1 MGQSESQLG
10 QYILFALLAV
20 AVGGLAALGVVGFE
34 TAIAQGPPL
43 WHAWTARTGR
53 GILVLLPALG
63 GLGSGLVQRFL
74 WHGERSAGIP
84 SIMEAAALCKG
95 YLPARPGV
103 TRVLAAALTLFSG
116 GSAGS
121 TNPDTVLGATLASWI
136 GQRLHLSGEQLTTL
150 LACGAAAAVSA
161 SFNAPLTGVLFA
173 LEVILGERS
182 GSALGPLILA
192 SISAAWVDRG
202 LRGSGPAFSV
212 PPYAPSSPWAI
223 VFYLGLGV
231 LAAPCG
237 PLYILVTRY
246 VAQFLGHVRLLS
258 WLKPALGGLSVG
270 LVALA
275 LPQVMGVGSLSVQAV
290 LSGGLPSSALLL
302 LGLAILK
309 LLLTSFTLTSG
320 GAGGIVSPSIF
331 SGAMLGG
338 AYGAAVQ
345 ALFPSSSGPATAYAV
360 AGMAAVLA
368 ATTHAPLT
376 AALLALE
383 TTRNYQLALLA
394 LLAGAASNLV
404 SRKLYSRSVF
414 TEVLAR
420 QR

>member
-1 MGQSESQLG
+1 MGQSESRLG
-10 QYILFALLAV
+10 PYILFALLAA

-43 WHAWTARTGR
+43 WQAWTAHTGR

-63 GLGSGLVQRFL
+63 GLGSGLVQHLLSRS
-74 WHGERSAGIP
+74 ERSTGIP
-84 SIMEAAALCKG
+84 SIIEAAALRKG

-103 TRVLAAALTLFSG
+103 TRVLAAVLTLFSG

-161 SFNAPLTGVLFA
+161 SFNAPLSGILFA
-173 LEVILGERS
+173 LEVILGGRS
-182 GSALGPLILA
+182 GSPLGPIILA

-202 LRGSGPAFSV
+202 LRGSGRAFSV
-212 PPYAPSSPWAI
+212 PPYAPSSPWII
-223 VFYLGLGV
+223 VFYLILGI
-231 LAAPCG
+231 LAAPSG
-237 PLYILVTRY
+237 PLYILVTQY
-246 VAQFLGHVRLLS
+246 VARFLGRIRLPS

-275 LPQVMGVGSLSVQAV
+275 FPQVMGVGGSSVQAV
-290 LSGGLPSSALLL
+290 LSGALPSSASLL
-302 LGLAILK
+302 LGLALLK

-320 GAGGIVSPSIF
+320 GSGGIVSPSIF

-338 AYGAAVQ
+338 AYGAVVQ
-345 ALFPSSSGPATAYAV
+345 ALFPSSSGPATAYMV
-360 AGMAAVLA
+360 AGIAAVLA

-383 TTRNYQLALLA
+383 TTRNYPLALLA
-394 LLAGAASNLV
+394 LLASAVSNLV
-404 SRKLYSRSVF
+404 SRKLDSRSVF
-414 TEVLAR
+414 AEELTL
-420 QR
+420 